1 MSDKIDKEIEAIKTI
16 LKSLEELEDD
26 VRKNVLDYVLKRI
39 KFDIAGF
46 VPEGQNRNFMPNLG
60 DEKPFTSSLE
70 DSNEIHIKQFKES
83 KNPKSAIE
91 MATIVAYHLQY
102 NVGAAERKEK
112 VGSSDLETWFRIA
125 DYPLPKGDMKF
136 LLVNT
141 KNAGYFDSVGSGE
154 YKLNAVGYNLVKHN
168 LPKGDGHSA
177 SRRAKKGAKKATK
190 KVPKKST
197 RK

>member
-1 MSDKIDKEIEAIKTI
+1 MSDKIDKEIDAIKTI

-26 VRKNVLDYVLKRI
+26 VRKNVIDYVLKRI
-39 KFDIAGF
+39 KFDVAGF
-46 VPEGQNRNFMPNLG
+46 GPEGQSRNFMPNLG
-60 DEKPFTSSLE
+60 DEKPFIHGG
-70 DSNEIHIKQFKES
+70 DDGKEIHIKQFKES
-83 KNPKSAIE
+83 KNPRSAIE

-112 VGSSDLETWFRIA
+112 IGTSELETWFRIA

-168 LPKGDGHSA
+168 LPKGEGQSTH
-177 SRRAKKGAKKATK
+177 RRANKAAKKAVK
-190 KVPKKST
+190 KAPKKST
-197 RK
+197 KK

>member
-1 MSDKIDKEIEAIKTI
+1 MSEKIDKEIEAIKTI

-46 VPEGQNRNFMPNLG
+46 VPEGQGQSFTPSFG
-60 DEKPFTSSLE
+60 DEKPFTPSQE
-70 DSNEIHIKQFKES
+70 GKEIHIKQFKES

-102 NVGAAERKEK
+102 NVGAADRKEK
-112 VGSSDLETWFRIA
+112 IGVADLETWFRIA

-141 KNAGYFDSVGSGE
+141 KNAGYFDSAGSGE

-168 LPKGDGHSA
+168 LPKGDGQSS
-177 SRRAKKGAKKATK
+177 SRKPRKAAKKAVK
-190 KVPKKST
+190 KAAKKST
-197 RK
+197 KK